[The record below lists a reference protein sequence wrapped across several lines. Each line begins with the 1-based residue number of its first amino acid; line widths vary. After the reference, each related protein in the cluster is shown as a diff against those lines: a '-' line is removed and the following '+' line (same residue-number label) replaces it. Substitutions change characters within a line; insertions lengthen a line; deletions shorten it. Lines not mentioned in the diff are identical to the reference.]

1 MSKFKASVQYNDLEG
16 SVAADEAD
24 MDKASKWLKNKGK
37 ITDDEYLIGISMY
50 AGENHGVHT
59 DPVHV
64 TFIISDLKGYD
75 NIPEMLSAEDEPIP
89 VKKIEEQMK
98 LHDFFALFKR
108 FEVNLSRKG
117 LLEGKEID

>member
-1 MSKFKASVQYNDLEG
+1 
-16 SVAADEAD
+16 
-24 MDKASKWLKNKGK
+24 
-37 ITDDEYLIGISMY
+37 
-50 AGENHGVHT
+50 
-59 DPVHV
+59 
-64 TFIISDLKGYD
+64 
-75 NIPEMLSAEDEPIP
+75 MLSAEDEPIP